1 MGRKINEVKPP
12 ELTQILDFAEKCIK
26 IVVTTVFLKFKK
38 LSRYNKRYKLNLYTD
53 NYNQSKNT
61 LDRINNRL
69 DIAKEKISEVESIAI
84 ETI

>member
-1 MGRKINEVKPP
+1 M
-12 ELTQILDFAEKCIK
+12 
-26 IVVTTVFLKFKK
+26 TVFQKFKK
-38 LSRYNKRYKLNLYTD
+38 LSRYNKRHKLNLYTD